1 LAGGIK
7 RPTPEVDAPYGT
19 PLKVYTP
26 FRLNPR
32 IFPELVSTTVASFEA
47 TTLLRPQEAA
57 AGCEFVGGAVADKPN
72 KFFGARAEAVT
83 PAHDAAIP
91 ASRVR
96 LPLKIGATKSLDTA
110 GCDCFPNSRT
120 GSSFSLTGSS
130 FL

>member
-7 RPTPEVDAPYGT
+7 RPAPEVDAPYGT
-19 PLKVYTP
+19 PLNVYTP

-32 IFPELVSTTVASFEA
+32 IFPALVSTTVASSEA
-47 TTLLRPQEAA
+47 TTLLRPQEDA
-57 AGCEFVGGAVADKPN
+57 AGCE
-72 KFFGARAEAVT
+72 FFGARAEAVI

-91 ASRVR
+91 ASSVR
-96 LPLKIGATKSLDTA
+96 LFIEIGATDSLDTA
-110 GCDCFPNSRT
+110 GYDCFPNSRV